1 MKRRISTLKDHPAQA
16 SIYSITDEAVESL
29 AENIERVGQLEPCLI
44 TPDNVLISGY
54 TRVAAL
60 KHLGK
65 KTCECKVLDI
75 PEDEQVFY
83 LISSNKQRV
92 KDYVC
97 RMAEIDALGK
107 YYAKGRG
114 FRSDLHSSDPVPL
127 EGTRRPPAVQLIA
140 NDLGISKNT
149 IHQLRYIRKHRG
161 DLLPYIGQSI
171 TLAACFAQVKLWQN
185 QKQVISIKK
194 KQSRKVVFGGDG
206 FTIYR
211 KPASTMADVLDEN
224 SVDVIL
230 TSPPF
235 FQQRVFDDYTS
246 ELGQEASVEEYTD
259 NLVAIFA
266 ECERV
271 LKPTGTFYLNL
282 GDTYKDGR
290 KIQVPERV
298 SLAIADRLGFIL
310 RNTLI
315 HAKGSSVAPE
325 STKRRR
331 HTDFEYIYFYCLDRK
346 AYYYDVDTIRIPYA
360 TDEPVDKKAPRHYS
374 DMYEG
379 VNPRWVN
386 HAVNGE
392 VREPG
397 FLSAVGSSLRHPV
410 GKVPGCILNY
420 SRHANPLGL
429 TDVEHTA
436 QMSVHLVR
444 ELMKPVVRAGD
455 TVLDPFSGA
464 ATTGVVA
471 AEFGA
476 SYIGFEVNAQ
486 YAELGQKRMEEFIK
500 EKKKAS

>member
-1 MKRRISTLKDHPAQA
+1 
-16 SIYSITDEAVESL
+16 
-29 AENIERVGQLEPCLI
+29 
-44 TPDNVLISGY
+44 
-54 TRVAAL
+54 
-60 KHLGK
+60 
-65 KTCECKVLDI
+65 
-75 PEDEQVFY
+75 
-83 LISSNKQRV
+83 
-92 KDYVC
+92 
-97 RMAEIDALGK
+97 
-107 YYAKGRG
+107 
-114 FRSDLHSSDPVPL
+114 
-127 EGTRRPPAVQLIA
+127 
-140 NDLGISKNT
+140 LGISKNT

-161 DLLPYIGQSI
+161 DLLPYIGKSI

-194 KQSRKVVFGGDG
+194 KQSRKVIFGGDG

-211 KPASTMADVLDEN
+211 KPAEDMADVLGEN

-246 ELGQEASVEEYTD
+246 ELGQEASVEEYAD

-290 KIQVPERV
+290 KLQVPERV

-310 RNTLI
+310 RNTLL

-346 AYYYDVDTIRIPYA
+346 AYFYDVDTIRIPYA

-386 HAVNGE
+386 HAVKGE
-392 VREPG
+392 VKEPG
-397 FLSAVGSSLRHPV
+397 FLSAVGSSLRHPL

-436 QMSVHLVR
+436 QMSIHLVR

-476 SYIGFEVNAQ
+476 SYIGFEINAQ
-486 YAELGQKRMEEFIK
+486 YAELGQKRMDEFIK